1 MANLRGGT
9 FDKQVRDAFHRLE
22 SFGVSRHGSSSHK
35 THSDAIASKR
45 EMYLRDYQAFAE
57 ERGLEG
63 KLNQTFTTDNM
74 SQFLQE
80 RLEGLARSTQEDYTR
95 GWSSMVQGLQ
105 EANVSVPVSKDFF
118 DSKVAE
124 IKSNAAAP
132 VVENGRAITN
142 VEHVIR
148 DLYEHRFESGVIAE
162 VALMGYRISE
172 AIELVNHPDRYIQ
185 NSEVFGLVGKGNHTY
200 DPKPITPELTAK
212 IALVENVPSEN
223 TFRGDLSTATDG
235 AHTPH
240 DFRYTYAEREFNEKI
255 ATGVSY
261 HEALKAVS
269 EGLNHSRE
277 EMTNYYLQRA

>member
-9 FDKQVRDAFHRLE
+9 FEKQIRDAFHRLE
-22 SFGVSRHGSSSHK
+22 AFKSSRHGSSSHK
-35 THSDAIASKR
+35 THSDALASKR
-45 EMYLRDYQAFAE
+45 EMYLRDYQHFAE
-57 ERGLEG
+57 QKGLIG

-74 SQFLQE
+74 SRFLHE
-80 RLEGLARSTQEDYTR
+80 RLEGLARSTQEDYAR

-105 EANVSVPVSKDFF
+105 EANVSMPVSKDFF

-124 IKSNAAAP
+124 IKSLNAAPTA
-132 VVENGRAITN
+132 ESGRAITN
-142 VEHVIR
+142 VEHIIR

-172 AIELVNHPDRYIQ
+172 AIELVNHYERYIQ
-185 NSEVFGLVGKGNHTY
+185 QGEVIGLVGKGNHIY
-200 DPKPITPELTAK
+200 DPKSITPELTAK

-223 TFRGDLSTATDG
+223 TFRNDLAMATDG
-235 AHTPH
+235 THTPH

-255 ATGVSY
+255 AAGVSY